1 MQTYE
6 VFLKKE
12 GRDEFRHVGALDA
25 PSDELALVLA
35 RESYIRRAEG
45 ADVWLVQRDNIV
57 VGGADFVAPN
67 ADKPHRH
74 HDGEAVAARRKSIRS
89 AQAAERGASLE

>member
-25 PSDELALVLA
+25 PSDELALILA

-45 ADVWLVQRDNIV
+45 ADVWLVERSNV
-57 VGGADFVAPN
+57 VMGGADFVAPN
-67 ADKPHRH
+67 ANKPHRH
-74 HDGEAVAARRKSIRS
+74 HDGEAVAARRKSIRATQVVDDG
-89 AQAAERGASLE
+89 AQA